1 MMDIH
6 KLITDN
12 IDVWTNAVQFG
23 SNTGR
28 GKNKKLTLHGV
39 KKLRDL
45 ILELAVHGKLVPQLP
60 SEEPASMLLE
70 KMAKEKSKLIKEKR
84 IKKPKKLPELT
95 NEDLPYTV
103 PKSWSWCRLQD
114 ISSYIQR
121 GKGPKYD
128 DLGKVKVIS
137 QKCIQWSGFD
147 IEPARFVN
155 DESLEKYQDERYLQ
169 PNDLLWN
176 STGTGTVGR
185 INVLDEV
192 KEKTLVADS
201 HVTVIRSLLLNPHF
215 IWVYISSPSIQARI
229 EPEHENALVSGSTKQ
244 VELNTSSV
252 IALEIP
258 LPPEEEQ
265 NRIVEKVKELMA
277 LCEQLEQQ
285 TEASIDAHQLLVEE
299 LLSTLSNSKNT
310 QEFEQSWTCIAEHF
324 DLLFTTEHSIEQ
336 LKQTILQL
344 AVMGKLV
351 PQDPNDE
358 HVDILLER
366 ISAHR
371 DERVKAKEIQKP
383 KKLSVE
389 STPSFQIPK
398 SWKNVLLNDLVFV
411 TKLAGFEYTK
421 YINLEDSGEIPV
433 IRAQNVRPFLPDLT
447 NLKYID
453 EETSLGL
460 PRSALDKKCL
470 LVTFIGAGIGDV
482 CVLENDVRRHLAPN
496 VAKVEAFS
504 NFDLDY
510 LCLYLNSPNGRSELF
525 KSIKSTAQPSL
536 SMTTIREIWVSIPP
550 IEEQKRIVLK
560 TRSLLELCEKLK
572 FSISS
577 ASMTKVNLAK
587 EIVEKALG

>member
-1 MMDIH
+1 MTDINR
-6 KLITDN
+6 LITDN
-12 IDVWTNAVQFG
+12 IELWTSAIEQKT
-23 SNTGR
+23 SSGR
-28 GKNKKLTLHGV
+28 GGNSKRNLIGI

-45 ILELAVHGKLVPQLP
+45 ILELAVNGQLVTN
-60 SEEPASMLLE
+60 SS
-70 KMAKEKSKLIKEKR
+70 KKEDTDNSIESLKSIKADLVKNKK
-84 IKKPKKLPELT
+84 IKKPKKLPEIEKEEL
-95 NEDLPYTV
+95 NPNLPE
-103 PKSWSWCRLQD
+103 SWGQMRLGD
-114 ISSYIQR
+114 
-121 GKGPKYD
+121 
-128 DLGKVKVIS
+128 
-137 QKCIQWSGFD
+137 
-147 IEPARFVN
+147 A
-155 DESLEKYQDERYLQ
+155 
-169 PNDLLWN
+169 
-176 STGTGTVGR
+176 
-185 INVLDEV
+185 INVLNGRAYKRHEMLQEGTPLLRVGNLFTSNEWYYSDLKLE
-192 KEKTLVADS
+192 ADKYIDNGDLIYAWS
-201 HVTVIRSLLLNPHF
+201 ASFGPF
-215 IWVYISSPSIQARI
+215 IWEGGKVIYHYHIWKMDIFDHKALDKRFMLHYLAAISEAIKASGNGIAMIHMTKERMEKLVIPVPS
-229 EPEHENALVSGSTKQ
+229 L
-244 VELNTSSV
+244 
-252 IALEIP
+252 
-258 LPPEEEQ
+258 EEQ
-265 NRIVEKVKELMA
+265 LKIVEKIDELMA
-277 LCEQLEQQ
+277 LCDQLEQQ

-299 LLSTLSNSKNT
+299 LLSTLTHSENA
-310 QEFEQSWTCIAEHF
+310 QEFEQSWTRIAEHF

-336 LKQTILQL
+336 LKQAILQL

-389 STPSFQIPK
+389 NTPSFQIPK
-398 SWKNVLLNDLVFV
+398 SWENVLLNDLVFV